1 MRIGLLGYPA
11 AEVSVVVVGVAACT
25 ATAKFSKAARARR
38 AVNVDRMMRTDRHK
52 KENGVKVYG
61 TLLIVGLQLL
71 GAYGAAQAQ
80 APAYPTKSI
89 RMVIALAPGG
99 GVDTT
104 GRLVG
109 QRLSQMWGQTVV
121 ADNRPGA
128 GGVIAAEIVAKAP
141 PDGHTLL
148 MTSSGVTIT
157 PSLSKVPYDPLKDL
171 LPVTLAVL
179 SPGVM
184 VVHPSIPVKNVKE
197 LVAFA
202 KARPGE
208 LFYSS
213 SGQGS
218 AQHLSIELFC
228 QMTGLK
234 MTHVPYKGTAP
245 SITDLVAGRVALT
258 VASVIST
265 RPMFTTGKLRA
276 LAGVGSKRS
285 PALPDLPTVA
295 ESGVPGYAVDQWYAL
310 FLPGGTDRA
319 IALKLQDAIARILL
333 EPETRKTLLAQGLD
347 VVASTQEDFSK
358 LYTAEL
364 ARWNKVVRAAGLQA
378 N

>member
-1 MRIGLLGYPA
+1 MKNVVALVLAFA
-11 AEVSVVVVGVAACT
+11 AGVAC
-25 ATAKFSKAARARR
+25 
-38 AVNVDRMMRTDRHK
+38 
-52 KENGVKVYG
+52 
-61 TLLIVGLQLL
+61 
-71 GAYGAAQAQ
+71 AQ
-80 APAYPTKSI
+80 APAYPAKSI

-104 GRLVG
+104 GRLIG
-109 QRLSQMWGQTVV
+109 QKLSQMWGVPVV

-128 GGVIAAEIVAKAP
+128 GGSIASDLVAKSP
-141 PDGHTLL
+141 PDGYTIL
-148 MTSSGVTIT
+148 TNSSGITIT
-157 PSLSKVPYDPLKDL
+157 PSLMKLGYDAHKDL
-171 LPVTLAVL
+171 LPVTMAFL

-202 KARPGE
+202 KTRPNE

-218 AQHLSIELFC
+218 AQHLSMALFC

-245 SITDLVAGRVALT
+245 SILDLVAGRVAVT
-258 VASVIST
+258 VASVVST

-276 LAGVGSKRS
+276 LATVGNKRT
-285 PALPDLPTVA
+285 PALPEYPTVA
-295 ESGVPGYAVDQWYAL
+295 EAGVPGFGVDQWYGV
-310 FLPGGTDRA
+310 FLPGGTSKE
-319 IALKLQDAIARILL
+319 IANKLQEAVAHIVL
-333 EPETRKTLLAQGLD
+333 EPETRKASLAQGMD
-347 VVASTQEDFSK
+347 SVGNTSAEF
-358 LYTAEL
+358 TAMYNSEI
-364 ARWNKVVRAAGLQA
+364 ARWAKVVNALGLQA